1 MYRIKNGEL
10 PVSLSDEEKMK
21 AWVEHYA
28 RPLHVEFE
36 WPSDLLPE
44 AAPMEAP
51 APPVT
56 MDIICKALH
65 KMKRGKADGLS
76 GVIAE
81 MLKASSEEG
90 ITMLWHLTEKA
101 FKEGVNPRDWEESC
115 IINLYKSNG
124 DALDRG
130 SYQGLKFT
138 DQALKL
144 MARVLDTF
152 IRRMVNIDVM

>member
-28 RPLHVEFE
+28 RLLQVEFE

-44 AAPMEAP
+44 AAPVEGP

-65 KMKRGKADGLS
+65 KMKRGKAADFS
-76 GVIAE
+76 
-81 MLKASSEEG
+81 
-90 ITMLWHLTEKA
+90 
-101 FKEGVNPRDWEESC
+101 
-115 IINLYKSNG
+115 
-124 DALDRG
+124 
-130 SYQGLKFT
+130 
-138 DQALKL
+138 
-144 MARVLDTF
+144 
-152 IRRMVNIDVM
+152 

>member
-21 AWVEHYA
+21 AWAEHYA
-28 RPLHVEFE
+28 RLLHVEFE

-44 AAPMEAP
+44 AAPLEGP

-56 MDIICKALH
+56 MNIICKALH
-65 KMKRGKADGLS
+65 KMKRGKAAGPS

-90 ITMLWHLTEKA
+90 ITMLRHLTEIA
-101 FKEGVNPRDWEESC
+101 FSEGMNPMDLGESY
-115 IINLYKSNG
+115 IINLYEGNG
-124 DALDRG
+124 DSLD
-130 SYQGLKFT
+130 
-138 DQALKL
+138 
-144 MARVLDTF
+144 
-152 IRRMVNIDVM
+152 